1 MGIHRIMPALP
12 VLLLASLALEVS
24 GHGGMVWPPIWQ
36 DGHYTSLNK
45 ITGYKIYSDPKVKD
59 PNTGLSI
66 ADARAWLTDQAYI
79 GGHGDNFKTTGEQTN
94 FKDCGSTCSS
104 LKHPWAAPGR
114 APNLGGGCGIFWGNP
129 YGCPAH
135 DDQRPPGSD
144 CGDTSRGF
152 DSRGTW
158 SYGASALEID
168 FPQAKN
174 TEWARGSD
182 QWVGWIAKGGHWGGY
197 TYRLCKLPEE
207 GKTGLTEECFA
218 KNVLEFAK
226 SKTWWKRAG
235 DEHVNDA
242 WQTVSK
248 TDLVEG
254 TYPEGSAWRPVEK
267 VVGQGKEAEYLIRKD
282 KVKVPENLPKGDY
295 VLSFRWDAEGAAQVW
310 VSCAFVKLV

>member
-1 MGIHRIMPALP
+1 MYFIR
-12 VLLLASLALEVS
+12 VDVS
-24 GHGGMVWPPIWQ
+24 NQHGLIRTPLISNVQ
-36 DGHYTSLNK
+36 
-45 ITGYKIYSDPKVKD
+45 VKD

-182 QWVGWIAKGGHWGGY
+182 QWV
-197 TYRLCKLPEE
+197 TPV
-207 GKTGLTEECFA
+207 F
-218 KNVLEFAK
+218 
-226 SKTWWKRAG
+226 
-235 DEHVNDA
+235 DA
-242 WQTVSK
+242 
-248 TDLVEG
+248 
-254 TYPEGSAWRPVEK
+254 
-267 VVGQGKEAEYLIRKD
+267 
-282 KVKVPENLPKGDY
+282 
-295 VLSFRWDAEGAAQVW
+295 
-310 VSCAFVKLV
+310 

>member
-158 SYGASALEID
+158 SYGPGALT
-168 FPQAKN
+168 N
-174 TEWARGSD
+174 G
-182 QWVGWIAKGGHWGGY
+182 WVGL
-197 TYRLCKLPEE
+197 RSVV
-207 GKTGLTEECFA
+207 TGEVTPTAC
-218 KNVLEFAK
+218 
-226 SKTWWKRAG
+226 
-235 DEHVNDA
+235 
-242 WQTVSK
+242 
-248 TDLVEG
+248 
-254 TYPEGSAWRPVEK
+254 
-267 VVGQGKEAEYLIRKD
+267 
-282 KVKVPENLPKGDY
+282 
-295 VLSFRWDAEGAAQVW
+295 
-310 VSCAFVKLV
+310 VSCPR

>member
-79 GGHGDNFKTTGEQTN
+79 GGHGDNFKKTGEQTN
-94 FKDCGSTCSS
+94 FKDCGSTCS
-104 LKHPWAAPGR
+104 
-114 APNLGGGCGIFWGNP
+114 
-129 YGCPAH
+129 
-135 DDQRPPGSD
+135 
-144 CGDTSRGF
+144 
-152 DSRGTW
+152 TW

-207 GKTGLTEECFA
+207 G
-218 KNVLEFAK
+218 
-226 SKTWWKRAG
+226 
-235 DEHVNDA
+235 
-242 WQTVSK
+242 
-248 TDLVEG
+248 
-254 TYPEGSAWRPVEK
+254 
-267 VVGQGKEAEYLIRKD
+267 
-282 KVKVPENLPKGDY
+282 
-295 VLSFRWDAEGAAQVW
+295 
-310 VSCAFVKLV
+310 

>member
-1 MGIHRIMPALP
+1 MLKICILLGFTFPTNMDLIRTALIP
-12 VLLLASLALEVS
+12 NV
-24 GHGGMVWPPIWQ
+24 Q
-36 DGHYTSLNK
+36 
-45 ITGYKIYSDPKVKD
+45 VKD

-79 GGHGDNFKTTGEQTN
+79 GGHGDNFKKTGEQTN

-182 QWVGWIAKGGHWGGY
+182 QWV
-197 TYRLCKLPEE
+197 TPV
-207 GKTGLTEECFA
+207 F
-218 KNVLEFAK
+218 
-226 SKTWWKRAG
+226 
-235 DEHVNDA
+235 DA
-242 WQTVSK
+242 
-248 TDLVEG
+248 
-254 TYPEGSAWRPVEK
+254 
-267 VVGQGKEAEYLIRKD
+267 
-282 KVKVPENLPKGDY
+282 
-295 VLSFRWDAEGAAQVW
+295 
-310 VSCAFVKLV
+310 